1 MSQST
6 ARHALPFIQPAQAQK
21 HVTHNEALERL
32 DLLVQLSV
40 EAFDAS
46 TPPGT
51 AEDGQIW
58 ALGPAPSGAWD
69 GQGGRLAAWV
79 NGAWIFVTPDMGWRA
94 SLGTELRVWS
104 GSDWCAPDLPE
115 LQNIDGLGIQTSF
128 DAINRLAVASEA
140 TLLSHDGAGHQLK
153 INKNAATDTASLLFQ
168 TGWSGRAEMGTAG
181 NDDFAIK
188 VSADGSAW
196 HEALIA
202 DSSTGAL
209 SAPNGLTVTGN
220 ISGSSVT
227 QSDTDV
233 TPGRLLTT
241 QAGAAQAYRRGN
253 ILGTVSQSAGVPTG
267 AVIQRG
273 SNSNGQFV
281 RFADGTQICWHT
293 INLEFNNASSC
304 QTDWIFP
311 AEFSEVGS
319 HGGVIDYAGTAANAD
334 PSINDLQG
342 VGYTNSGSNNTRWRA
357 VVRRRGDAADFV
369 SGNFVRV
376 RLSAIGRWF

>member
-79 NGAWIFVTPDMGWRA
+79 NGAWIFVTPHMGWRA
-94 SLGTELRVWS
+94 SLGTDLRVWS
-104 GSDWCAPDLPE
+104 GSDWRAPDLPE

-128 DAINRLAVASEA
+128 DATNRLAVASEA
-140 TLLSHDGAGHQLK
+140 TLLTHDGAGHQLK
-153 INKNAATDTASLLFQ
+153 INKNEITDTASLLFQ

-181 NDDFAIK
+181 SDAWSIK
-188 VSADGSAW
+188 VSDDGNTW

-202 DSSTGAL
+202 DSATGHITIPVGLSVSGAVNLPIESLDLTSSVFTGQLPLTQGGTGASTATGAR
-209 SAPNGLTVTGN
+209 SALGLGN
-220 ISGSSVT
+220 
-227 QSDTDV
+227 
-233 TPGRLLTT
+233 
-241 QAGAAQAYRRGN
+241 AATAN
-253 ILGTVSQSAGVPTG
+253 ILGAVSQSAGVPTG

-273 SNSNGQFV
+273 SNANGEFV
-281 RFADGTQICWHT
+281 RFADGTQVCWHQIAT
-293 INLEFNNASSC
+293 SASQSV
-304 QTDWIFP
+304 TWTYP
-311 AEFSEVGS
+311 AGFQGAPVLSGTVIS
-319 HGGVIDYAGTAANAD
+319 GGIARIATF
-334 PSINDLQG
+334 
-342 VGYTNSGSNNTRWRA
+342 GSNFSTSVGVSSMNLANTRSA
-357 VVRRRGDAADFV
+357 NNVDC
-369 SGNFVRV
+369 
-376 RLSAIGRWF
+376 LAIGRWF